1 VNLERATK
9 RVSTSDKQGSKSKMF
24 FPDYS
29 VFAFGVE
36 GFTPRTSIE
45 KIEDFSQW
53 LSAPFMLFR
62 ENPSQLKISFSCC
75 SRFLFSML

>member
-1 VNLERATK
+1 VTNK
-9 RVSTSDKQGSKSKMF
+9 DQNQKCF

-53 LSAPFMLFR
+53 LSAPFGK
-62 ENPSQLKISFSCC
+62 SS
-75 SRFLFSML
+75 